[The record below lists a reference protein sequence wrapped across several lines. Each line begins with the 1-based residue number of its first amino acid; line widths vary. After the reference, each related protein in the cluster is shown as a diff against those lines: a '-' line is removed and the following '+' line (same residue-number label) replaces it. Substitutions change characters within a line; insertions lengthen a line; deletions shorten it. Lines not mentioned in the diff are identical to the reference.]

1 MLWMLNLRFTFR
13 STKTCGVSS
22 LYNRGMSENLRESVE
37 AELGRIADL
46 DLNEQPEAFSALR
59 DQLEAAL
66 ESPESVE

>member
-1 MLWMLNLRFTFR
+1 
-13 STKTCGVSS
+13 
-22 LYNRGMSENLRESVE
+22 MSENLRESVE

-46 DLNEQPEAFSALR
+46 DLNEQPEAFGALR